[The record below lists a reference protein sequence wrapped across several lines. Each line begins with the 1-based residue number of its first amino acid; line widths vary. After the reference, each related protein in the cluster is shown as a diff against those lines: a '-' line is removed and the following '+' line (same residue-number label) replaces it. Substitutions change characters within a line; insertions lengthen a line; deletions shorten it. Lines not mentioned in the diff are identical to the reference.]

1 MLRRTLACFGNKFK
15 PGRATD
21 LYTTTRFVRAGQDV
35 SEVFRDLSSFSKK
48 KGISK
53 RTFLIHDHE
62 KRTRVR
68 WRLHSERIYFARWH
82 YMKYCLE
89 LIKHGIANELPLGAR
104 VQRLYPYK
112 FYEGEEPTRKIRA
125 SRRQR
130 PSDTAARFSSDEL
143 RSMAV
148 EWHQT
153 RQA

>member
-1 MLRRTLACFGNKFK
+1 MLRRTLACFANKFK
-15 PGRATD
+15 PARATD

-35 SEVFRDLSSFSKK
+35 SEVFRELSAFSKK

-53 RTFLIHDHE
+53 RTYLIFDHE

-112 FYEGEEPTRKIRA
+112 FYEGEEPITKIRA
-125 SRRQR
+125 SRRPR
-130 PSDTAARFSSDEL
+130 SSDSAARFSPDEL
-143 RSMAV
+143 RSMASD
-148 EWHQT
+148 WQDA